1 MLFDERALNQWKG
14 GILANPFS
22 STKTYSRTTFYFIQF
37 FFKFYLFITSII
49 SDLIHFKMIFI
60 ECYLMNAL

>member
-22 STKTYSRTTFYFIQF
+22 SPFCWTERVRQNAPQIPWNESIFPLYW
-37 FFKFYLFITSII
+37 SII
-49 SDLIHFKMIFI
+49 LV
-60 ECYLMNAL
+60 NAFNRFVILL